1 MIKYLLAFVLM
12 VAAVPALADCS
23 GGRCTRP
30 GLLIPTLANRP
41 APQLPDRG
49 PVVRRGPERSIVTRR
64 HTTVHR
70 RVVRRNPGFWARIT
84 FFPGR

>member
-1 MIKYLLAFVLM
+1 MIKYLLALVLM

-23 GGRCTRP
+23 KGQCTRP

-49 PVVRRGPERSIVTRR
+49 PVVRRGPERSIV
-64 HTTVHR
+64 VHR
-70 RVVRRNPGFWARIT
+70 RVLHRRSPGFWARIT